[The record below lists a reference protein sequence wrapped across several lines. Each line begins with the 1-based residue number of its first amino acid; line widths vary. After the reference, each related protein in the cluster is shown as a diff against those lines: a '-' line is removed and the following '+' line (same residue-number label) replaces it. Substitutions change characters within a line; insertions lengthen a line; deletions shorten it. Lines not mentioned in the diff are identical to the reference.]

1 MRTYTTLDTLGFD
14 GFSPYT
20 LENVI
25 EVAEGIPFIDL
36 TNWDH
41 EKLYDLKGAVVAS
54 GVKAITGMDMPVFE
68 KRRFQH
74 GATNR
79 DTFNSHF
86 PGKEIDYR
94 KEFLSIYE

>member
-1 MRTYTTLDTLGFD
+1 
-14 GFSPYT
+14 
-20 LENVI
+20 
-25 EVAEGIPFIDL
+25 
-36 TNWDH
+36 
-41 EKLYDLKGAVVAS
+41 VAS

-86 PGKEIDYR
+86 PEKEMDYR